1 MGKLLILT
9 KYIFLI
15 YGSDVYETRR
25 HIHVTY
31 ANRGYKQSCK
41 FWLEP
46 EITVDPNK
54 TGEFTSKEL
63 RDIEKLIRENKDL
76 LLSQLDKFYNQERVT
91 AIRL

>member
-15 YGSDVYETRR
+15 YGSDIHETRR

-46 EITVDPNK
+46 EIAIDPNK
-54 TGEFTSKEL
+54 TGEFAAKEL
-63 RDIEKLIRENKDL
+63 REIEKLIHENQEIL
-76 LLSQLDKFYNQERVT
+76 LEQLDRFYKQERVT